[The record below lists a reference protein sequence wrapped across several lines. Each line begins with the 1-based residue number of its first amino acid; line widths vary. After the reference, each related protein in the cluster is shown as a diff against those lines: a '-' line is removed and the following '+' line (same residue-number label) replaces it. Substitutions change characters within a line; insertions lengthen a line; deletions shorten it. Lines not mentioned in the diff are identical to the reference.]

1 MADVDDSQVNL
12 SAVFPESHSAAPLSR
27 AESLR
32 GTSAAG
38 PLTLGSAN
46 PTKKV
51 AAGPVSVRRMLAGVR
66 RYWFLAVGLAF
77 AAAVLAFYLVNS
89 LLGTPAYTVRTQL
102 HVAQNKP
109 VILYDTPDG
118 RTDFSTYQRGQ
129 IATLKSRRVLQS
141 AIDRLADK
149 HLSLIENNPDPLGWL
164 ETTIQAD
171 FALAPEHLRIT
182 LKGPKPDELILI
194 LDAVRESY
202 LAIGVNTEQAR
213 RKERLADLTALL
225 DGSTRLRDERV
236 EEIGDLAEKDAGTRD
251 PIMVKATRDD
261 VFLTTQ
267 QLQNHLRGVQVTI
280 DQSKVLAVVPA
291 APGVPPV
298 KPTADE
304 PAAQQLQDAFDR
316 DPTLAGDSAKLAAL
330 DDYLQDRRVTLVRYE
345 QDDGYREKLAERAEL
360 EKRIEER
367 KRVITRGVR
376 SAGRPADP
384 VALPVGLAS
393 GAEGQ
398 DLTKKMEGYAT
409 QLKGKIREQE
419 DRTERLTRSLLKI
432 EAIRVQAAREDA
444 RVTEIARQIDT
455 MEVEQKAPDR
465 TTLLEEA
472 VISQVPNPD
481 KQFKTA
487 LGVAGGAF
495 VAAFLLV
502 GVLSALRHRVES
514 PADVA
519 GIAPLL
525 GTLPRVDQAARE
537 ALAPPA
543 SVAHRDQFHRLC
555 DAVDVIRCLAL
566 PKSGPHGY
574 VLLVTSGAAGEGKST
589 VSGLLAGRLAGCG
602 YRTLLVD
609 ANVRHPGTAAYL
621 PAERTDGYSDVVCG
635 LTPLESAL
643 QPGPVDGLDLLTAGR
658 SDVYTTNAYLD
669 SRLPALLIELR
680 RRYDVVVIDGPP
692 VLTAPEAV
700 VTARWVNGVL
710 FAARRHVSRVG
721 DLREAVARVKAV
733 SAPVCGVVL
742 SEMGSTPQT
751 P

>member
-1 MADVDDSQVNL
+1 MADVSDSQVNL
-12 SAVFPESHSAAPLSR
+12 SAVFPDSHSAVPLSR
-27 AESLR
+27 VESLR

-38 PLTLGSAN
+38 PHTLGSPP

-51 AAGPVSVRRMLAGVR
+51 WAGPVSVRRMLAGVR
-66 RYWFLAVGLAF
+66 RYWFLAVVLAF
-77 AAAVLAFYLVNS
+77 ASAVFAFYLVNS

-109 VILYDTPDG
+109 IILYDTAEG

-129 IATLKSRRVLQS
+129 IAMLKSRRVLQH

-182 LKGPKPDELILI
+182 LKGPKPDELIFI

-202 LAIGVNTEQAR
+202 LAICVNAEQAR
-213 RKERLADLTALL
+213 RKERLTDLTALL
-225 DGSTRLRDERV
+225 EGSTRLRDQRL
-236 EEIGDLAEKDAGTRD
+236 EEICDLAEKDANTRD
-251 PIMVKATRDD
+251 PNMVKATRDD
-261 VFLTTQ
+261 AFLLTQ

-280 DQSKVLAVVPA
+280 EQAKVVPIT
-291 APGVPPV
+291 PGLPLPAPPV
-298 KPTADE
+298 VQE
-304 PAAQQLQDAFDR
+304 PASQHLQDAFDR
-316 DPTLAGDSAKLAAL
+316 DPTLASETSRLAAV
-330 DDYLQDRRVTLVRYE
+330 DDYLQDRRVTLVRYRE
-345 QDDGYREKLAERAEL
+345 DEGYRERLAEREDL
-360 EKRIEER
+360 GKKIEER
-367 KRVITRGVR
+367 KRTIARNLR
-376 SAGRPADP
+376 SAARPTDP
-384 VALPVGLAS
+384 VAVPNAAADGEVLI
-393 GAEGQ
+393 Q
-398 DLTKKMEGYAT
+398 KMEGYAAV
-409 QLKGKIREQE
+409 LKDKIRAQE

-444 RVTEIARQIDT
+444 RVTDITRQIDT
-455 MEVEQKAPDR
+455 VEVEQKAPDR

-495 VAAFLLV
+495 VSAFLLV

-525 GTLPRVDQAARE
+525 GTLPRVAQAARE

-543 SVAHRDQFHRLC
+543 SVAHRNQFHRLC
-555 DAVDVIRCLAL
+555 DAVDVIRCLTL
-566 PKSGPHGY
+566 PKRGPHGY

-589 VSGLLAGRLAGCG
+589 VSGLLAGRLARCG

-621 PAERTDGYSDVVCG
+621 PAEETDGYSDVVCG
-635 LTPLESAL
+635 LVPLEAAL

-658 SDVYTTNAYLD
+658 SDAHTTNAYLD
-669 SRLPALLIELR
+669 SRLPELLAELR
-680 RRYDVVVIDGPP
+680 RRYDVVVVDGPP
-692 VLTAPEAV
+692 VLTTPEAV

-710 FAARRHVSRVG
+710 FTARRNVSRVG

-733 SAPVCGVVL
+733 SAPVCGIVL
-742 SEMGSTPQT
+742 SEMERSPQLS
-751 P
+751 